1 MVGSGTEW
9 ENVHPSVSA
18 FHHLAGQISKKDFGW
33 GLLLSE
39 GSSASP
45 PKKLSM
51 GALGP
56 PA

>member
-1 MVGSGTEW
+1 MGSGTEW